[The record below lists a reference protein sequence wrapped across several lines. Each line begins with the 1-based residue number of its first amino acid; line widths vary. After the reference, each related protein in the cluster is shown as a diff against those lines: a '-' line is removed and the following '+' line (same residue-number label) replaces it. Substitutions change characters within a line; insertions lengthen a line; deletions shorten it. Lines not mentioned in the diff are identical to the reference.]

1 MAVHTAAVGTVERI
15 AAGVAHTAVA
25 DVRTAAVVVDV
36 IDPVVGNAI
45 GYQEEAAGRQHHL
58 AEAQRSSLVAYWDV
72 VATGPVLS
80 YAVLLP
86 DDVARILGTRH
97 VYIAA
102 ADRWFPIRD
111 PFGTLPWWSAARTLL
126 CL

>member
-15 AAGVAHTAVA
+15 AAGVAHTVVA
-25 DVRTAAVVVDV
+25 DVRTAAAVVDV
-36 IDPVVGNAI
+36 TDPVVGSAI
-45 GYQEEAAGRQHHL
+45 GCQEQVAAGRQHHL

-72 VATGPVLS
+72 VATDPVQS

-86 DDVARILGTRH
+86 DDDARILGTRR

-111 PFGTLPWWSAARTLL
+111 PFGTLPWWSAA
-126 CL
+126 